1 MGVTWEVIDFLM
13 GLHAG
18 KEIGLD
24 VIVGPAEVEVQIG
37 EGVGLQE
44 PFILLGDVLDHR
56 VLRVCMGDAV
66 PLTLMTSLFFFD
78 AQWAL

>member
-24 VIVGPAEVEVQIG
+24 VIVGPAEVEV
-37 EGVGLQE
+37 
-44 PFILLGDVLDHR
+44 
-56 VLRVCMGDAV
+56 
-66 PLTLMTSLFFFD
+66 
-78 AQWAL
+78 